1 MKKLLK
7 KTGCRRQLGEALL
20 EYRNTPRVGDG
31 LSPAQWLFGR
41 RQRTR
46 APAPIQHYQ
55 RITDAQLANHM
66 KERLVNA
73 EKVKENGPKLA
84 SREFQLDERVV
95 VQNPITKLWDTHG
108 CISHK
113 LAKRRYRIRAD
124 EGHFLMRNG
133 KFIKLSARAEPEKQ
147 DNAPPPEVVNTGPK
161 PAPVPQARRES
172 SKRSKK
178 KPRRYL
184 D

>member
-1 MKKLLK
+1 
-7 KTGCRRQLGEALL
+7 
-20 EYRNTPRVGDG
+20 
-31 LSPAQWLFGR
+31 
-41 RQRTR
+41 
-46 APAPIQHYQ
+46 
-55 RITDAQLANHM
+55 M
-66 KERLVNA
+66 KERLSNA

-108 CISHK
+108 RISHK
-113 LAKRRYRIRAD
+113 LTERRYRIQAD
-124 EGHFLMRNG
+124 EGHFLMRNR

-161 PAPVPQARRES
+161 PAPIPPARRES